1 MKVDHA
7 TTDKQKKEFKDKI
20 AKLESDL
27 KKEKEQHKKDVE
39 KL

>member
-27 KKEKEQHKKDVE
+27 KKEKE
-39 KL
+39 